1 MNIVETRVQDIR
13 PAPEG
18 GRMLGSVTFFISG
31 GLGARCDIV
40 NYDCSCAIPAGKN
53 TTERMVLI
61 KQGLK
66 NDAMRQARRMP
77 EIRSGQETLEMLTPS
92 EQTAA

>member
-1 MNIVETRVQDIR
+1 MNIVETRVQNIR

-18 GRMLGSVTFFISG
+18 RRMLGSVTFFISG

-40 NYDCSCAIPAGKN
+40 NYDCSCAIPVGEN
-53 TTERMVLI
+53 STERMTLI

-77 EIRSGQETLEMLTPS
+77 EIRSGQDTLQILTPS
-92 EQTAA
+92 EQAAA

>member
-1 MNIVETRVQDIR
+1 M
-13 PAPEG
+13 A
-18 GRMLGSVTFFISG
+18 
-31 GLGARCDIV
+31 
-40 NYDCSCAIPAGKN
+40 
-53 TTERMVLI
+53 LI
-61 KQGLK
+61 KLGLK